1 MAESESIETTL
12 NRPYGYATTRCV
24 MVLLYMV
31 ALPNGAYYTHALRTR
46 FDYMPSGRAFGIK
59 GTLNCYGIL
68 RHITP
73 PEPPALTPRS

>member
-24 MVLLYMV
+24 MVLLYMRFRM
-31 ALPNGAYYTHALRTR
+31 AYTCAAYTIRLH
-46 FDYMPSGRAFGIK
+46 AFGIK

-73 PEPPALTPRS
+73 PEPHALTPRS